1 MNINIPKNNFVK
13 RVGKFFLKNIN
24 LKNKVYGISIAP
36 ICFYN
41 NEPSI
46 TLGYERDGVFTSM
59 YNYFGGK
66 IEDKINDLYDD
77 IDKTNSFRSHSLE
90 RRSQILA
97 EVLFEET
104 YEEFGIVLTPRYF
117 KRCVLGVIEH
127 PYSDGVSLIFPCHI
141 SEVSGR
147 VWHNIIMNRFETYK
161 FLPWNLQ
168 EMSKIDNVRLKD
180 IDKLYEKNKLSTYV
194 YASIDSVAPFYNLL
208 TEKNEVS
215 YDTFGDTRDY
225 VIS

>member
-1 MNINIPKNNFVK
+1 MNINQPKNNFVK
-13 RVGKFFLKNIN
+13 RISKFFLKNIN

-36 ICFYN
+36 ICYYN

-46 TLGYERDGVFTSM
+46 TLGYERDGVFTGM

-77 IDKTNSFRSHSLE
+77 IDKTNSFRSHTLE

-104 YEEFGIVLTPRYF
+104 YEEMGIILTPRYF

-141 SEVSGR
+141 SEVSPK
-147 VWHNIIMNRFETYK
+147 VWQNVILNRFDTYK

-168 EMSKIDNVRLKD
+168 EMSKIDNIKLKD
-180 IDKLYEKNKLSTYV
+180 IDKLYERNKLSTYV
-194 YASIDSVAPFYNLL
+194 YASIDSVIPYYKLL
-208 TEKNEVS
+208 TKKNEVS
-215 YDTFGDTRDY
+215 YATFRDTRGY
-225 VIS
+225 KIV